1 MVEDLE
7 KWQKAGKISAQ
18 ALEYGKTLIKNGA
31 VIREV
36 CDKIDKKIIELGA
49 KPAWP
54 TQVALDHYAAH
65 YTPDFDDDSVF
76 ENNLVC
82 LDVGAHVDGCIGD
95 NACTVDLS
103 GKWSELM
110 KAAKEALEAARKA
123 LGVGVEVREI
133 GKAIQ
138 EVIQGYGFSPVRNLS
153 GHGLNP
159 WIIHDVPTVPN
170 FDNGDTTKL
179 EEDQIVA
186 IEPFATN
193 GAGMIYELEKGNIF
207 SLYERKPVRSP
218 YARELLAFI
227 EEEYEVLPFTTRWLV
242 EKFGKGKTTFGL
254 REMKQQGL
262 LHSYPPLVEKGKGM
276 VAVFEDSFLIGKE
289 KVELLT
295 KAD

>member
-1 MVEDLE
+1 
-7 KWQKAGKISAQ
+7 
-18 ALEYGKTLIKNGA
+18 
-31 VIREV
+31 
-36 CDKIDKKIIELGA
+36 
-49 KPAWP
+49 
-54 TQVALDHYAAH
+54 
-65 YTPDFDDDSVF
+65 
-76 ENNLVC
+76 
-82 LDVGAHVDGCIGD
+82 
-95 NACTVDLS
+95 
-103 GKWSELM
+103 M